1 MRTNACLATL
11 LACAACASSGSPI
24 DAPPT
29 VATDETPSVLQRQVH
44 AVVERV
50 ASRHDRAR
58 VGVLVLDPRDGRV
71 VATAGSGPLGDD
83 EPLRR
88 APTGSTFKAV
98 TLAAA
103 LGAGLD
109 PSQAFDGT
117 ACCGVRDAHP
127 RARLDPR
134 TTIVHSSNVGT
145 ARIVEAVGADPIV
158 AMVES
163 LAWNEAF
170 HLHGRHADAAL
181 VPHDDPER
189 HARFASG
196 IGTEA
201 TLLHLASAYGAIANG
216 GEWIEPTTRGDGARR
231 CVMDSQV
238 SATLL
243 GFLEDAVRE
252 GTGQRARVEGVR
264 VAGKTGTVP
273 SGDATYSLF
282 VGVAPV
288 EAPTRVIAVRVE
300 ATGDHHGGSAAAP
313 VFAELWPHVA
323 P

>member
-1 MRTNACLATL
+1 M
-11 LACAACASSGSPI
+11 
-24 DAPPT
+24 
-29 VATDETPSVLQRQVH
+29 
-44 AVVERV
+44 
-50 ASRHDRAR
+50 
-58 VGVLVLDPRDGRV
+58 
-71 VATAGSGPLGDD
+71 
-83 EPLRR
+83 
-88 APTGSTFKAV
+88 
-98 TLAAA
+98 
-103 LGAGLD
+103 
-109 PSQAFDGT
+109 
-117 ACCGVRDAHP
+117 
-127 RARLDPR
+127 
-134 TTIVHSSNVGT
+134 HSSNVGT

-243 GFLEDAVRE
+243 GFSKTRCAKALANARASRAYAS
-252 GTGQRARVEGVR
+252 RARPAPFR
-264 VAGKTGTVP
+264 AATRRIRSSSASRP
-273 SGDATYSLF
+273 SKRRRG
-282 VGVAPV
+282 
-288 EAPTRVIAVRVE
+288 
-300 ATGDHHGGSAAAP
+300 
-313 VFAELWPHVA
+313 
-323 P
+323 

>member
-1 MRTNACLATL
+1 M
-11 LACAACASSGSPI
+11 
-24 DAPPT
+24 
-29 VATDETPSVLQRQVH
+29 ATDDTPSVLEREVR

-50 ASRHDRAR
+50 ASRHEGAR

-71 VATAGSGPLGDD
+71 VVAAGSGVLGDD

-109 PSQAFDGT
+109 PSRVFDGA

-127 RARLDPR
+127 RAQLDPR

-145 ARIVEAVGADPIV
+145 ARIVETVGADPIV
-158 AMVES
+158 ALVDS

-170 HLHGRHADAAL
+170 ELGGRHADAAL
-181 VPHDDPER
+181 VPHDDPEM
-189 HARFASG
+189 HAHFASG

-201 TLLHLASAYGAIANG
+201 TLLHLASAYAAIANG
-216 GEWIEPTTRGDGARR
+216 GEWIAPTTRGDGTRR
-231 CVMDSQV
+231 RVMDAQV

-273 SGDATYSLF
+273 NGDATYSLF
-282 VGVAPV
+282 VGLAPV
-288 EAPTRVIAVRVE
+288 DAPTRVIAVRVE
-300 ATGDHHGGSAAAP
+300 ALGDHHGGSAAAP